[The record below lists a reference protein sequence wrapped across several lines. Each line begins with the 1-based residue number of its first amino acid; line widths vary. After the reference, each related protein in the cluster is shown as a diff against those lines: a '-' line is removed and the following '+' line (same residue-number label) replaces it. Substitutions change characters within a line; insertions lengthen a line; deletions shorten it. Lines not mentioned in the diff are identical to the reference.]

1 MFVLRD
7 YQNKDIEKLH
17 RLDQEC
23 FEAGI
28 SYTRAELTSFIEKR
42 GSFCIVAELENEWSS
57 DDPSRPPASKAKR
70 AVKYEKGTVAGFIV
84 AERHPKGY
92 GHIITIDVRDEFRR
106 HQLGSKL
113 LTEAERR
120 LEKQDSFMVVL
131 EVAVNNVPA
140 ITFYKRH
147 NYHISRTIP
156 RYYKDELDAFFMTKR
171 L

>member
-1 MFVLRD
+1 VFRLRD

-23 FEAGI
+23 FEVGI
-28 SYTRAELTSFIEKR
+28 SYTRAELTSFIEKK
-42 GSFCIVAELENEWSS
+42 GSFCIVAELEAEWSS
-57 DDPSRPPASKAKR
+57 DGASATPASKAKP
-70 AVKYEKGTVAGFIV
+70 ALKYEKGTVTGFIV

-92 GHIITIDVRDEFRR
+92 GHIITIDVREGFRR
-106 HQLGSKL
+106 HQLGTKL
-113 LTEAERR
+113 LNAAEDR
-120 LEKQDSFMVVL
+120 LRKLDSFMVVL
-131 EVAVNNVPA
+131 EVAVNNLAA

-147 NYHISRTIP
+147 NFNVARTIP